1 MPSVLGPKRKTP
13 EKLVFFFAV
22 PNQESESPGFI
33 RHYFGRKSP
42 NIRKNAEVLDV
53 RFGEKL
59 IY

>member
-1 MPSVLGPKRKTP
+1 M
-13 EKLVFFFAV
+13 FFFAV
-22 PNQESESPGFI
+22 PNQESESPGFL

-42 NIRKNAEVLDV
+42 KIRKNAEVLDV